1 MKHFI
6 NTAYHGIGCLLL
18 CIGLIICLG
27 MAGNSDL
34 GMPLSM
40 VMRYSVCGLL
50 IMVFGLFLT
59 RWKV

>member
-1 MKHFI
+1 MKQMF
-6 NTAYHGIGCLLL
+6 NTIYHGIGCLLL

-50 IMVFGLFLT
+50 IMSFGLFLT